1 MADEG
6 FKRKLAAILSADV
19 EGYSR
24 LMDDD
29 EEATVRTLTSYRI
42 AISDLV
48 QQFRGRIVDAPGDNI
63 LAEFTSVVDAVNC
76 AVEIQRDLAERNT
89 ELPYNRQMQFR
100 IGVNL
105 GDVIEEDGRI
115 YGDGINIAARVES
128 LSEAGGICI
137 SGRAYDQVANKLGL
151 EYENLGEHQVKN
163 ISVPIRIYRVLSHPG
178 AAAHR
183 VVQAKE
189 TLGRKWR
196 KIAISSAVVVLIVGG
211 LAFWQFYMR
220 RPAIEPASV
229 DKMAFPLPEK
239 PSIAVLPFANMSKDP
254 KQEYLSDGITEQIIS
269 TLSKV
274 PSMFVIAR
282 TSTFAYK
289 DKPVKVQQVSEE
301 LGVRYV
307 LEGSVQRSEDKV
319 RITAQLI
326 DAIDGKHM
334 WAQRYDRELRD
345 IFELQ
350 DEITL
355 EIIKA
360 LQVKLTEGEQA
371 NIWTKKWPN
380 NVEYVEKLFEA
391 RFYLSEWNKESN
403 IKAKQLFKEAIDLEP
418 EHHSGYSGLAMALL
432 ADVWLGSSSSPRE
445 TLGQAFKLCKKA
457 LSLDEKQDV
466 PHAVIGNIYLLNR
479 KYDLAIKEAKRAIA
493 LNPNSA
499 VGYVWLGQNLSF
511 SGRHEE
517 AIESIKKGLRLK
529 PIPDDYYI
537 LVLAFAYREAGRY
550 EEALTEYRRVLKLR
564 SNNVL
569 AHLGSSITYALAGR
583 VEEAREAYSEVLK
596 IYPEYSFEKSLKT
609 YPFRP
614 ERLVV
619 IKAAM
624 QKAGLP
630 FKPPLPLPDK
640 PSIAVL
646 AFDNL
651 SGDPEQEYLSDGIAE
666 NIITA
671 LSKVG
676 ELFVIARNSS
686 FTYKGQPVKVQQV
699 SRELGVRYVL
709 EGGVQKSGDRV
720 RITAQLIDAKSGQ
733 HVWAEKYD
741 RDLKD
746 IFKIQ
751 DEITLKIVNGL
762 QIQLTEGEHARI
774 WSKQNCSLDAYLKA
788 AEAQSIRHKGTKES
802 FIRYGQIGQ
811 EIVEAEPE
819 CLMGYSILVWYNAA
833 IEPYTKSPKKFIE
846 KAFKYAQ
853 KGLSIDDSDPST
865 LRNAGLVYL
874 HKREYEKAI
883 DMGQRAVNMAPNGAE
898 FHAMLG
904 FILSYAEMP
913 DKGIVHANQA
923 IRLDPFPQVWPH
935 ATLGRCYLLK
945 GQYDKSLEAYRKAL
959 KISPDNTLALGGII
973 AAYSLLG
980 REEDAHR
987 EAKRLLELMPGLNV
1001 AFLNGSPFK
1010 NQEDRN
1016 RFIDAWLK
1024 AGIPDKRQTAQQNE
1038 DN

>member
-48 QQFRGRIVDAPGDNI
+48 QQFRGRIIDTPGDNI
-63 LAEFTSVVDAVNC
+63 LADFTSVVDAVNC
-76 AVEIQRDLAERNT
+76 AVEIQRELAERNA
-89 ELPYNRQMQFR
+89 ELPDNRKMQFR

-105 GDVIEEDGRI
+105 GDVIDEDGRI
-115 YGDGINIAARVES
+115 YGDGVNIAARVES
-128 LSEAGGICI
+128 LAEAGGICI
-137 SGRAYDQVANKLGL
+137 SGRAHTQVENKLGL
-151 EYENLGEHQVKN
+151 EYEDLGKHEVKN
-163 ISVPIRIYRVLSHPG
+163 ISRPIQVYRVLSYPG

-183 VVQAKE
+183 VVQAKK

-196 KIAISSAVVVLIVGG
+196 NIGILAAVVVVIAVGLG
-211 LAFWQFYMR
+211 IWQFYMR
-220 RPAIEPASV
+220 RPTVEPASL

-239 PSIAVLPFANMSKDP
+239 PSIAVLPFVNMSEDP
-254 KQEYLSDGITEQIIS
+254 KQEYLSDGITEQITT

-282 TSTFAYK
+282 TSSFAYK
-289 DKPVKVQQVSEE
+289 GKPVKVQQVSEE

-307 LEGSVQRSEDKV
+307 LEGSVQRSEDRV

-334 WAQRYDRELRD
+334 WAQRYDRQLKD
-345 IFELQ
+345 IFKLQ

-355 EIIKA
+355 KIIQA
-360 LQVKLTEGEQA
+360 LQVKLTEGEQV
-371 NIWTKKWPN
+371 NIWRKNSPS
-380 NVEYVEKLFEA
+380 NVEYVEKIFEA
-391 RFYLSEWNKESN
+391 GFYLNEFNKESN

-418 EHHSGYSGLAMALL
+418 EHWMGYLGLAMTHNL
-432 ADVWLGSSSSPRE
+432 DVWMGTSSSPGE
-445 TLGQAFKLCKKA
+445 SMGKAFEFCKKA
-457 LSLDEKQDV
+457 ISLDEKQDG
-466 PHAVIGNIYLLNR
+466 PHMVMGNNYLLI
-479 KYDLAIKEAKRAIA
+479 KKHDLAIKEIKRAIA

-499 VGYVWLGQNLSF
+499 NGYVFLGQSLAY
-511 SGRHEE
+511 SGRPEE
-517 AIESIKKGLRLK
+517 GIELIKKGMRLS
-529 PIPDDYYI
+529 PFPNNWYI
-537 LVLAFAYREAGRY
+537 QNLAIAYREAGRY
-550 EEALTEYRRVLKLR
+550 EESIAEYKKGLKLR
-564 SNNVL
+564 PNNML
-569 AHLGSSITYALAGR
+569 AFWGMSVTYALAGR
-583 VEEAREAYSEVLK
+583 YEEARETYSEVLK
-596 IYPEYSFEKSLKT
+596 IDPKHSFEIGLKT
-609 YPFRP
+609 FPYKP
-614 ERLVV
+614 ERIKVV
-619 IKAAM
+619 RAAM

-630 FKPPLPLPDK
+630 FKARLPLPDK

-651 SGDPEQEYLSDGIAE
+651 SGDPEQEYFSDSISE

-686 FTYKGQPVKVQQV
+686 FTYKGKPVKVQQI

-709 EGGVQKSGDRV
+709 EGSVRRSGKRV
-720 RITAQLIDAKSGQ
+720 RITAQLIDATNGN
-733 HVWAEKYD
+733 HVWAENYD
-741 RDLKD
+741 RSLDDL
-746 IFKIQ
+746 FEIQ
-751 DEITLKIVNGL
+751 DEITLRIVNGL

-811 EIVEAEPE
+811 EIVKAEPE
-819 CLMGYSILVWYNAA
+819 CLMGYSILAWYNAA
-833 IEPYTKSPKKFIE
+833 IAAYTKSPKEYIE
-846 KAFKYAQ
+846 KAFEYAQ
-853 KGLSIDDSDPST
+853 KGLSIDDSDPSI

-874 HKREYEKAI
+874 HKREHEKAI
-883 DMGQRAVNMAPNGAE
+883 DMGQRAVDMAPNGAE

-913 DKGIVHANQA
+913 DKCIVHANQA
-923 IRLDPFPQVWPH
+923 IRLDPFPQPWPY

-959 KISPDNTLALGGII
+959 KISPDNTVALSGIVP
-973 AAYSLLG
+973 AYSLLG

-987 EAKRLLELMPGLNV
+987 EAKRLLELLPGLNV
-1001 AFLNGSPFK
+1001 AFLNGAPFK

-1016 RFIDAWLK
+1016 LFIDAWRK
-1024 AGIPDKRQTAQQNE
+1024 AGIPDKRKTAQQNE